1 MLKITKNITVNGESK
16 IGDVATVYMTAN
28 VSVGNTSVNKSIIDE
43 AKYKANKTELD
54 KDITDFEKMVSEIES
69 ELRGEVI

>member
-28 VSVGNTSVNKSIIDE
+28 VSTGNTSVNKSIIDGDM
-43 AKYKANKTELD
+43 YKANKTELD
-54 KDITDFEKMVSEIES
+54 KDIADFEKMVAEIET
-69 ELRGEVI
+69 ELRGEAI